1 MIRDALDE
9 ITSRQGIGYRQDAER
24 TDLPPRR
31 ATAWRISSSP
41 VSAGPFARNL
51 RVTFTVALSPEQS
64 GAYAVLNGT
73 GEALP
78 RAEEERRLIAR
89 CTLGEAEAFRPLVI
103 RYQRVAFSVAFRMLG
118 SRPDAEDVT
127 QQAMV
132 DAFNALD
139 RFRNEGKPNAFS
151 VWLLRIVI
159 NRSKDVLKSKRW
171 TEKPLGGDGE
181 VAGSDAAF
189 AHRPLD
195 PELSLAGNEQRR
207 RLEAALLALAPAY
220 REALIL
226 KDVEDLPYEEM
237 RSILRLP
244 ITTLKIRVV
253 RARAKLRELLGEREE
268 PR

>member
-1 MIRDALDE
+1 M
-9 ITSRQGIGYRQDAER
+9 
-24 TDLPPRR
+24 LP
-31 ATAWRISSSP
+31 
-41 VSAGPFARNL
+41 
-51 RVTFTVALSPEQS
+51 VTLTVALTPEQS
-64 GAYAVLNGT
+64 GSYAVLT
-73 GEALP
+73 GSGETAS

-89 CTLGEAEAFRPLVI
+89 CALGEAEAFRPLVV
-103 RYQRVAFSVAFRMLG
+103 RYQRVAFSVSYRMLG

-132 DAFNALD
+132 DAFHAID

-171 TEKPLGGDGE
+171 TEKPLRSDGE
-181 VAGSDAAF
+181 VAGNDAVF
-189 AHRPLD
+189 AHRPVD
-195 PELSLAGNEQRR
+195 PELNVAGNEQRR
-207 RLEAALLALAPAY
+207 RLEAALLALPAKY

-237 RSILRLP
+237 RAILRLP

-253 RARAKLRELLGEREE
+253 RARARLRELLGDREGVA
-268 PR
+268 